1 MLLSKNNADKR
12 VYELKTIGDEE
23 LNDIRIYL
31 KEFFDTLWEDPKSVA
46 SLLINANPK
55 EIEKTLLPL
64 FANNFY
70 ENILSQKFVQNNL
83 LYIITL
89 LLKHEIKTSSNL
101 SFPKSFLNIKSP
113 CGYLLYE
120 FRNKRD
126 FQIFLKSTIEEAVE
140 IIEYYPYDIYFNIDK
155 IDFDIK
161 QQYNFKNESLEIN
174 TKKKPSDNSEFTEII
189 KIKKREFEPNNMKTI
204 EALKKNI
211 FQ

>member
-1 MLLSKNNADKR
+1 MLLNKNNADKR
-12 VYELKTIGDEE
+12 IYELKTINDKE
-23 LNDIRIYL
+23 LVEIWMYL
-31 KEFFDTLWEDPKSVA
+31 KGFFVTLWEDPKAVA

-89 LLKHEIKTSSNL
+89 LLKHEIKTSCNL
-101 SFPKSFLNIKSP
+101 SCPKTFLNIKSP

-120 FRNKRD
+120 LRNKRD
-126 FQIFLKSTIEEAVE
+126 FQIFLKSAIEEAVE
-140 IIEYYPYDIYFNIDK
+140 IIEYYPYDICFNIDK

-161 QQYNFKNESLEIN
+161 QQYNFKDKPLEIN
-174 TKKKPSDNSEFTEII
+174 TKKIHLMILTSPK
-189 KIKKREFEPNNMKTI
+189 
-204 EALKKNI
+204 
-211 FQ
+211 